1 MRPGAPTLCTIDYYS
16 DGVNIRDA
24 VDADWEQIWPIVL
37 ATIRTGETYTW
48 NPDAGE
54 DACRSWWMQSARGRT
69 FVAVDEGGTVL
80 GTAKSGPNQGG
91 GGSHVAT
98 GSFMVGAEHGGR
110 GVGRALVEHVIA
122 EARADG
128 FRSMQFNAVVETN
141 VHAVRLW
148 QSVGFEI
155 LATVPEGFRHPTE
168 GYVGLHV
175 MYRSLAVFGR

>member
-1 MRPGAPTLCTIDYYS
+1 
-16 DGVNIRDA
+16 VNIRDA
-24 VDADWEQIWPIVL
+24 AEKDWPQIWPIVL

-54 DACRSWWMQSARGRT
+54 DASRSWWMGSTPDRT
-69 FVAVDEGGTVL
+69 FVAVDDDGTIL

-98 GSFMVGAEHGGR
+98 ASFMVGVAYGSR

-122 EARADG
+122 EAQADG

-155 LATVPEGFRHPTE
+155 LGTVPEGFRHPTE
-168 GYVGLHV
+168 GYVGLH
-175 MYRSLAVFGR
+175 MMHRSLL